1 MTMNTDKPIKLLSC
15 ASMIIPNPW
24 DGVPEEPDAEDS
36 AAIAAKDLAA
46 PPYNSDEDDEELWSE
61 EGQEH

>member
-1 MTMNTDKPIKLLSC
+1 MTMNTDKPLRPL
-15 ASMIIPNPW
+15 PNPW

-36 AAIAAKDLAA
+36 AAIAAKDLMPIDNAD
-46 PPYNSDEDDEELWSE
+46 DEDDLWSE